1 MPSALI
7 PFCSYGTDMEAV
19 GRELANFSFPVCDA
33 FQPTLH
39 LGRVCYELQ
48 LNPKLKSKE
57 GINGG
62 LMLLIDKNT
71 ERSIEL
77 EDASPQTE
85 NIRKKIRFSQD
96 QRRSSAEIYIP
107 TLSPLLLSEPGEY
120 RLASLKLMT
129 GTKSFTNLPHD
140 VTKCY
145 DGDFEACKN
154 SKLRKASLREC
165 GCMPWALKNFT
176 DKVDLKPDWNIF
188 FNLSGNSLL

>member
-7 PFCSYGTDMEAV
+7 PFCSYGTDMEVV
-19 GRELANFSFPVCDA
+19 GREFANFSFPVCDA

-39 LGRVCYELQ
+39 IGRVCYKLQ
-48 LNPKLKSKE
+48 LNPKLTTKE

-77 EDASPQTE
+77 EHVSTE
-85 NIRKKIRFSQD
+85 FESVRKQIRFSQH

-107 TLSPLLLSEPGEY
+107 TLAPLILSEPGEY

-129 GTKSFTNLPHD
+129 GTKSFTKLPHD

-176 DKVDLKPDWNIF
+176 DKVDLKPD
-188 FNLSGNSLL
+188 

>member
-1 MPSALI
+1 MELIWRLLEETLTISRSLFATPS
-7 PFCSYGTDMEAV
+7 
-19 GRELANFSFPVCDA
+19 N
-33 FQPTLH
+33 QPCTWAGSAISSNWTLSW
-39 LGRVCYELQ
+39 
-48 LNPKLKSKE
+48 KKKE
-57 GINGG
+57 WINGG

-77 EDASPQTE
+77 EHVSTE
-85 NIRKKIRFSQD
+85 FESVRKQIRFSQH

-107 TLSPLLLSEPGEY
+107 TLAPLILSEPGEY

-129 GTKSFTNLPHD
+129 GTKSFTKLPHD

-176 DKVDLKPDWNIF
+176 DKVDLKP
-188 FNLSGNSLL
+188 